1 VQASSVAIW
10 LAVISF
16 YLLDFALNA
25 LQASLRNLVLDITPP
40 EQLSAAN
47 AWHSRMSQAGN
58 IFGYAFGFLPLASL
72 PIIRLL
78 GGDQFRK
85 FCVLVMFVLVITV
98 WITCYTQV
106 EEERILQRQPEGYGT
121 FVLQIFMSIQQL
133 AGHFV
138 KSGTIFT
145 LLSSH
150 FLNQCDVCA
159 MCRSL
164 LLWVG
169 MCLTSLPLSIT
180 ELISQG
186 SLSCFTRKQHAV
198 ALPSE
203 RPYPSFAVPHTSAKL
218 WHNKTTES
226 QIGTWLLVLEH

>member
-1 VQASSVAIW
+1 MIYRQRQLPTQLTRKQASNVAIG

-58 IFGYAFGFLPLASL
+58 IIGYGFGFLPLASL

-85 FCVLVMFVLVITV
+85 FCVLVMIVLVITV

-106 EEERILQRQPEGYGT
+106 EEERILQRQPEGYVAS
-121 FVLQIFMSIQQL
+121 VLKISRVFNHSQDI
-133 AGHFV
+133 AGNLEQYLH
-138 KSGTIFT
+138 
-145 LLSSH
+145 
-150 FLNQCDVCA
+150 C
-159 MCRSL
+159 CR
-164 LLWVG
+164 
-169 MCLTSLPLSIT
+169 
-180 ELISQG
+180 
-186 SLSCFTRKQHAV
+186 R
-198 ALPSE
+198 
-203 RPYPSFAVPHTSAKL
+203 SA
-218 WHNKTTES
+218 
-226 QIGTWLLVLEH
+226 

>member
-1 VQASSVAIW
+1 MGIQASSVAIW
-10 LAVISF
+10 LAVVSF

-58 IFGYAFGFLPLASL
+58 IFGYGFGFLPLASL

-98 WITCYTQV
+98 WITCYTQK
-106 EEERILQRQPEGYGT
+106 EEERVLQRQPDGYVT
-121 FVLQIFMSIQQL
+121 FVLKTSLSIQQL
-133 AGHFV
+133 PGHFV

-145 LLSSH
+145 LLLSH

-169 MCLTSLPLSIT
+169 TYLTPLPPTIA
-180 ELISQG
+180 ELIPQG
-186 SLSCFTRKQHAV
+186 SLSCFTRK
-198 ALPSE
+198 
-203 RPYPSFAVPHTSAKL
+203 
-218 WHNKTTES
+218 
-226 QIGTWLLVLEH
+226 